1 MKWTTKIALVMCLAL
16 FGPAIEAQA
25 DCHILRGAI
34 SETRIE
40 APNDPISRLL
50 GVVTGTLSGAS
61 TVVITSPPPNTTSLD
76 IFLTNRGDT
85 LIAVGFPVRT
95 PIPGAP
101 PGEFTVHVGLT
112 ITGGSGKYEGATGTM
127 TFDGFSHAGG
137 PGVGTAEL
145 VYRGSVCGPNLKAGE

>member
-1 MKWTTKIALVMCLAL
+1 MKWNTKVALMLCLAL
-16 FGPAIEAQA
+16 LGTAIEARA
-25 DCHILRGAI
+25 DCHILRGGI

-40 APNDPISRLL
+40 APNDISRLL
-50 GVVTGTLSGAS
+50 GVVTGTLNGAA
-61 TVVITSPPPNTTSLD
+61 TVVITSPPPNTVSLD
-76 IFLTNRGDT
+76 IFLTNQGDT
-85 LIAVGFPVRT
+85 LIAVGFPVST

-101 PGEFTVHVGLT
+101 GDFTVHVDLT

-145 VYRGSVCGPNLKAGE
+145 VYRGSVCAPNLKGAE

>member
-1 MKWTTKIALVMCLAL
+1 MKWNTKIALVLSLAL

-50 GVVTGTLSGAS
+50 GIVTGTLSGAS

-85 LIAVGFPVRT
+85 LIAVGFPTRT

-101 PGEFTVHVGLT
+101 PGEFTVHVDLT
-112 ITGGSGKYEGATGTM
+112 ITGGSGKYEGATGAM

-145 VYRGSVCGPNLKAGE
+145 VYRGSVCGPNLNAGE